1 MRKLA
6 PTTNYWEVKNY
17 RRVIV
22 PELNRAFSWNVGLDE
37 GDLDF
42 REMAVTLWNAGFR
55 GWVCSE
61 GGNGDIVY
69 SNVRYLQYMRWI
81 LDEWIPT
88 LTGM

>member
-6 PTTNYWEVKNY
+6 PKTNYWEVKNY
-17 RRVIV
+17 RRILV
-22 PELNRAFSWNVGLDE
+22 PADNRAYSWNVGLDE

-42 REMAVTLWNAGFR
+42 REASAILWRAGFR

-61 GGNGDIVY
+61 GGNGDVVY

-81 LDEWIPT
+81 LDEWIPS
-88 LTGM
+88 LDE